1 MFLGE
6 FEYRIDEKGRVPI
19 PPRFR
24 KDLESGVV
32 LSAGPDTCI
41 AGYGSA
47 EWEKESARIAS
58 ATISPSKRRRL
69 GRSMFASAY
78 NLTLD
83 GQGRVSLP
91 PPLRQR
97 AQIGDELIVV
107 GVNTY
112 FELWNKDLW
121 EAEKTLSQEQAW
133 QITEGL
139 EER

>member
-24 KDLESGVV
+24 KELVDGVV
-32 LSAGPDTCI
+32 LSPGPDPCI
-41 AGYGSA
+41 SGYGLA
-47 EWEKESARIAS
+47 EWQKQAEKVAS
-58 ATISPSKRRRL
+58 ATIAPSKRRRL
-69 GRSMFASAY
+69 GRAMFASAY
-78 NLTLD
+78 NLILD
-83 GQGRVSLP
+83 GQGRISLP
-91 PPLRQR
+91 PLLRQHAR
-97 AQIGDELIVV
+97 IGDDLVVV

-112 FELWNKDLW
+112 FELWNKEQW

>member
-6 FEYRIDEKGRVPI
+6 FEYRIDEKGRVPM

-24 KDLESGVV
+24 KELADGLVLAPGV
-32 LSAGPDTCI
+32 DRCI
-41 AGYGSA
+41 AGYSLEEWSRQA
-47 EWEKESARIAS
+47 EKVTNASIA
-58 ATISPSKRRRL
+58 PSKRRRL
-69 GRSMFASAY
+69 GRAFFGSAN
-78 NLTLD
+78 NLALD

-91 PPLRQR
+91 ASLREY
-97 AQIGDELIVV
+97 AHIGEDLVVV

-112 FELWNKDLW
+112 FELWNKELW
-121 EAEKTLSQEQAW
+121 AAEKVLAEEQAW